1 MNEANQLFSYSIIQ
15 LFLYMNIRSI
25 LTICLLF
32 VLLTAKA
39 QRAGE
44 WRSFLATYN
53 TTAVT
58 EANNLVFGLADGTL
72 YSYGKDDNRII
83 VYSRQSGL
91 SDFGIKL
98 IGYNSAVKTL
108 LIAYTN
114 GNIDLMSEE
123 GIYNLPYLKNA
134 GNISDK
140 EPLGIDF
147 HNERAYLSTQF
158 GVVVIQMAQKEIAE
172 TYRFNQPTYAVCIQG
187 ETIYASTGEGLRRA
201 NIRDNLLDNQNWSP
215 VSLNSPDFDAKN
227 IRQLALFQ
235 DKLCFRA
242 EGSGVFYLDS
252 NDEIQTLIKHTGLRG
267 MTLLPERLALFTAN
281 TLYVYHSLN
290 RYESVNL
297 GVVSGVSA
305 LRNDAD
311 LWIAG
316 GENGMIGIRRR
327 GENQYESSV
336 TGLKIEGPKRNLS
349 AFVTMH
355 GQKLLVTG
363 GGFSIDRYNNPAT
376 LMTYENDTWTNF
388 DESQIVS
395 KIGYGTR
402 DYTSVVVDPDDDNH
416 YFVSS
421 FGEGI
426 IEIQDNT
433 FVYLYNHTNSPL
445 QSALPNSSSADRYI
459 RVCGLCFDKDRNLW
473 ATNSEVRNVIV
484 VRKPDGTWA
493 SLYYPGISNAGIV
506 DKIMVSSNG
515 YKWVNVPHN
524 SGTTGGIL
532 VFDDRGTPDN
542 NADDQSYYYTSLRTA
557 GANQIHGN
565 KFYSIVED
573 LDGKIWIGSNSGPI
587 ICQSPNNAV
596 DNLIFSHIIR
606 EDDNQIPYYFLDG
619 EQINAIAVDG
629 GNRKWLGTAG
639 SGIILVSPDGAQTI
653 QQFDMNNSPLYS
665 NNILSITI
673 DNRTGEVFIGTDQG
687 LISYMGDAT
696 EPSPSYS
703 DVYAYPNPVRLQVDD
718 RVIITGLMSYSNV
731 KITDLSGNLIV
742 QGMSAGGQF
751 VWNCRNRSGNR
762 VATGIYL
769 VLSSTPEARESV
781 VTKIAVV
788 H

>member
-1 MNEANQLFSYSIIQ
+1 
-15 LFLYMNIRSI
+15 MNIRSI

-32 VLLTAKA
+32 ALLPAKA
-39 QRAGE
+39 QRVGE

-72 YSYGKDDNRII
+72 YSYGKEDNRII
-83 VYSRQSGL
+83 VYTRQTGL

-98 IGYNSAVKTL
+98 IGYNPAVKTL

-123 GIYNLPYLKNA
+123 GIYNLPFLKNA
-134 GNISDK
+134 GNIPDK

-158 GVVVIQMAQKEIAE
+158 GVVVIQMDQKEIAE
-172 TYRFNQPTYAVCIQG
+172 TYRFNLPTWSVCIRG
-187 ETIYASTGEGLRRA
+187 ETIYAATSEGLRSA
-201 NIRDNLLDNQNWSP
+201 NVHDNLLDNQNWSF
-215 VSLNSPDFDAKN
+215 VSLNSSDFEAKN

-235 DKLCFRA
+235 EMLCFRA
-242 EGSGVFYLDS
+242 EGSGVFYVDS
-252 NDEIQTLIKHTGLRG
+252 NGAIMSLIKHTGLRG
-267 MTLLPERLALFTAN
+267 MALLPERLALFTAS
-281 TLYVYHSLN
+281 TLYVYHALN

-297 GVVSGVSA
+297 GVINGVSA

-316 GENGMIGIRRR
+316 GENGLLGIRRR
-327 GENQYESSV
+327 GENQYESAV

-349 AFVTMH
+349 AFVTVH

-363 GGFSIDRYNNPAT
+363 GGFSIDRFNNPAT
-376 LMTYENDTWTNF
+376 LMTYQNDTWTNF

-402 DYTSVVVDPDDDNH
+402 DYTSVVVDPDDENH

-426 IEIQDNT
+426 IEIRDNT
-433 FVYLYNHTNSPL
+433 FVALYNHTNSPL
-445 QSALPNSSSADRYI
+445 LSALPNSSSADRYV
-459 RVCGLCFDKDRNLW
+459 RVCGMSFDKDRNLW

-484 VRKPDGTWA
+484 VRKSDGTWA
-493 SLYYPGISNAGIV
+493 SLFYPGISNAGIV
-506 DKIMVSSNG
+506 DKILVTSKG

-532 VFDDRGTPDN
+532 VFDDNGTPDQ
-542 NADDQSYYYTSLRTA
+542 NADDKSYYYTNLRTT

-565 KFYSIVED
+565 RFYCIIED

-587 ICQSPNNAV
+587 ICQSPNNAI
-596 DNLIFSHIIR
+596 DNLTFTHIIR
-606 EDDNQIPYYFLDG
+606 EDENKVPYYFLDG
-619 EQINAIAVDG
+619 EQINTIAVDG
-629 GNRKWLGTAG
+629 GNRKWIGTAG
-639 SGIILVSPDGAQTI
+639 SGIFLVSQDGDQTI
-653 QQFDMNNSPLYS
+653 RHFDMNNSPLYS
-665 NNILSITI
+665 NNILSIAI
-673 DNRTGEVFIGTDQG
+673 DNVTGEVFIGTDQG
-687 LISYMGDAT
+687 LISYQGDAT

-703 DVYAYPNPVRLQVDD
+703 DVYAYPNPVRPEIDD
-718 RVIITGLMSYSNV
+718 RVIITGLMSNSNV
-731 KITDLSGNLIV
+731 KITDLSGNLIF

-762 VATGIYL
+762 VATGVYL

-788 H
+788 N